1 MSGPFDLS
9 GRTALV
15 TGSTRGLGLALARAL
30 AGAGA
35 HVLVNGR
42 SAADAE
48 RVAAELGGVA
58 APFDVTDDAAV
69 AAAAAALPP
78 VDVLV
83 NNAGITF
90 RRPLLET
97 TPEEWRRVLDTNL
110 TSAFVVARA
119 VVPGMIERGRGK
131 VVNVGSVMVELARAT
146 TGAYAAAKGGL
157 RMLTRTMCAE
167 WAPHGI
173 QANGISP
180 GYFRT
185 DLTEPLQRDEAF
197 TRWLAARVPAG
208 RWAEPDELGGAV
220 VFLASPASD
229 FVNGHMLVV
238 DGGMTAVV

>member
-1 MSGPFDLS
+1 MTDLFDLT

-15 TGSTRGLGLALARAL
+15 TGSTRGLGRAL
-30 AGAGA
+30 AQALADAGA
-35 HVLVNGR
+35 HVVVNGR
-42 SAADAE
+42 SAAAVE
-48 RVAAELGGVA
+48 AVAAELGGLA

-69 AAAAAALPP
+69 GAAVRKLPP
-78 VDVLV
+78 LDVLV

-97 TPEEWRRVLDTNL
+97 TPEEWRKVLDTNL

-119 VVPGMIERGRGK
+119 VAPGMIDRGRGK
-131 VVNVGSVMVELARAT
+131 IVNVGSVMVELARET
-146 TGAYAAAKGGL
+146 TAAYAAAKGGL
-157 RMLTRTMCAE
+157 RMLTRSMCAE
-167 WAPHGI
+167 WAALGI

-185 DLTEPLQRDEAF
+185 DLTQPLQQDERF
-197 TRWLAARVPAG
+197 TAWLTARVPAR
-208 RWAEPDELGGAV
+208 RWAQPEELGGAV
-220 VFLASPASD
+220 VFLASAASD